1 MSRTPLTKELRAMQT
16 TQHSNT
22 RCPVYLHP
30 SVCSNRAAVEAI
42 QRRTGLLVITKP
54 KGRTE
59 AVKPFDTTIAE
70 DSTRPFG
77 GDAA

>member
-1 MSRTPLTKELRAMQT
+1 MQT

-30 SVCSNRAAVEAI
+30 SACSSRAAVEAI
-42 QRRTGLLVITKP
+42 QHRTGLLVITTP
-54 KGRTE
+54 KGRTK
-59 AVKPFDTTIAE
+59 AVMPGNTTAAE
-70 DSTRPFG
+70 DSTWPFG

>member
-1 MSRTPLTKELRAMQT
+1 MQT
-16 TQHSNT
+16 SQHSNT

-30 SVCSNRAAVEAI
+30 AACSSRAAVEAI
-42 QRRTGLLVITKP
+42 QRRTGLLVITSP

-59 AVKPFDTTIAE
+59 AIKPLNTVAAD
-70 DSTRPFG
+70 DSSSPLG

>member
-1 MSRTPLTKELRAMQT
+1 MQT

-30 SVCSNRAAVEAI
+30 SACSSRAAVEAI
-42 QRRTGLLVITKP
+42 QRRTGLVVITNP

-59 AVKPFDTTIAE
+59 AIKPLNTAAADE
-70 DSTRPFG
+70 NSSPFG

>member
-1 MSRTPLTKELRAMQT
+1 MQP

-30 SVCSNRAAVEAI
+30 SACSSREAVEAI
-42 QRRTGLLVITKP
+42 QHRTGLLVIASP

-59 AVKPFDTTIAE
+59 AVEPADTTA
-70 DSTRPFG
+70 TNTLGPFG

>member
-1 MSRTPLTKELRAMQT
+1 MQT

-30 SVCSNRAAVEAI
+30 SACSSRAAVEAI
-42 QRRTGLLVITKP
+42 QRKTGLLVITSP
-54 KGRTE
+54 KGRIE
-59 AVKPFDTTIAE
+59 AVNSFDIVAV
-70 DSTRPFG
+70 DNSSRSFG

>member
-1 MSRTPLTKELRAMQT
+1 MQT

-30 SVCSNRAAVEAI
+30 SACSSRAAVEAI
-42 QRRTGLLVITKP
+42 QRQTGLQVITTL
-54 KGRTE
+54 KGRTA
-59 AVKPFDTTIAE
+59 AVEPTSAAT
-70 DSTRPFG
+70 DSSRPVG

>member
-1 MSRTPLTKELRAMQT
+1 MQSI
-16 TQHSNT
+16 QHSNT

-30 SVCSNRAAVEAI
+30 SACSSPAAVKAI
-42 QRRTGLLVITKP
+42 QHHTGLLVITTP

-59 AVKPFDTTIAE
+59 AVQPVDTAAA
-70 DSTRPFG
+70 DASTWPFG

>member
-1 MSRTPLTKELRAMQT
+1 MQT

-30 SVCSNRAAVEAI
+30 TACSSRAAVEDI
-42 QRRTGLLVITKP
+42 QRRTGLLVISSP

-59 AVKPFDTTIAE
+59 AIKPFDSAATD
-70 DSTRPFG
+70 DSTWPFG

>member
-1 MSRTPLTKELRAMQT
+1 MQS

-30 SVCSNRAAVEAI
+30 SACSSRAAVEAI
-42 QRRTGLLVITKP
+42 QRQTGLLVITTP
-54 KGRTE
+54 KGCTAAIE
-59 AVKPFDTTIAE
+59 PNNIAVAE
-70 DSTRPFG
+70 SSWPFG

>member
-1 MSRTPLTKELRAMQT
+1 MQT

-30 SVCSNRAAVEAI
+30 AACSSRAAVEAI
-42 QRRTGLLVITKP
+42 QRRTGLLVITAP

-59 AVKPFDTTIAE
+59 AIQAFNTTAAD
-70 DSTRPFG
+70 DSHSPFG

>member
-1 MSRTPLTKELRAMQT
+1 MQT

-30 SVCSNRAAVEAI
+30 SACSSRAAVEAI
-42 QRRTGLLVITKP
+42 QRRTGLLVITNP

-59 AVKPFDTTIAE
+59 AIKPLNTAAVD
-70 DSTRPFG
+70 DSSWPFG

>member
-1 MSRTPLTKELRAMQT
+1 MQT

-30 SVCSNRAAVEAI
+30 AAATNRTAVIAI
-42 QRRTGLLVITKP
+42 QQSTGLLVITNVRTKP
-54 KGRTE
+54 AAAQLISTT
-59 AVKPFDTTIAE
+59 DT
-70 DSTRPFG
+70 SPWG

>member
-1 MSRTPLTKELRAMQT
+1 MQT

-30 SVCSNRAAVEAI
+30 TACSSRAAVEEI
-42 QRRTGLLVITKP
+42 QRRTGLLVISTP

-59 AVKPFDTTIAE
+59 AIKPLGGAATD
-70 DSTRPFG
+70 DSTWPFG

>member
-1 MSRTPLTKELRAMQT
+1 MQT

-30 SVCSNRAAVEAI
+30 TAASSPGAVERI
-42 QRRTGLLVITKP
+42 QRSTGLSVIVNL
-54 KGRTE
+54 GR
-59 AVKPFDTTIAE
+59 ATIAPAPASIVT
-70 DSTRPFG
+70 DDRGPWG

>member
-1 MSRTPLTKELRAMQT
+1 MQT
-16 TQHSNT
+16 SQQSNI

-30 SVCSNRAAVEAI
+30 AACSSRAAVENI
-42 QRRTGLLVITKP
+42 QRSTGLLVITTS

-59 AVKPFDTTIAE
+59 AIQAFNTNTT
-70 DSTRPFG
+70 DDNPSPFG

>member
-1 MSRTPLTKELRAMQT
+1 MQT

-30 SVCSNRAAVEAI
+30 SACSSRAAVEAI
-42 QRRTGLLVITKP
+42 QRRTGLLVITSA

-59 AVKPFDTTIAE
+59 AVKPFDIVAV
-70 DSTRPFG
+70 DNSSWPFG

>member
-1 MSRTPLTKELRAMQT
+1 MQT

-30 SVCSNRAAVEAI
+30 AAITNPAAVEAI
-42 QRRTGLLVITKP
+42 QKRTGLLVIINI
-54 KGRTE
+54 GRP
-59 AVKPFDTTIAE
+59 AIALPA
-70 DSTRPFG
+70 RPDATGETDPWG

>member
-1 MSRTPLTKELRAMQT
+1 MQT

-30 SVCSNRAAVEAI
+30 SACSSRAAVEAI
-42 QRRTGLLVITKP
+42 QRRTGLLVITSPKTIPTAIKP
-54 KGRTE
+54 TAE
-59 AVKPFDTTIAE
+59 AASDDGTW
-70 DSTRPFG
+70 PFG

>member
-1 MSRTPLTKELRAMQT
+1 MQT

-30 SVCSNRAAVEAI
+30 AACSSRAAVEAI
-42 QRRTGLLVITKP
+42 QRRTGLLVITTP

-59 AVKPFDTTIAE
+59 AIQAFNTPAAE
-70 DSTRPFG
+70 DSHSPFG

>member
-1 MSRTPLTKELRAMQT
+1 MQT

-22 RCPVYLHP
+22 RSSVYLHP
-30 SVCSNRAAVEAI
+30 AACSSRAAVEAI
-42 QRRTGLLVITKP
+42 QRRTGLLVITTL

-59 AVKPFDTTIAE
+59 AIQAFNTLAADN
-70 DSTRPFG
+70 SHSPFG

>member
-1 MSRTPLTKELRAMQT
+1 MQT

-30 SVCSNRAAVEAI
+30 SACSSRAAVEAI
-42 QRRTGLLVITKP
+42 QRRTGLLVITSP
-54 KGRTE
+54 KGRT
-59 AVKPFDTTIAE
+59 AVVEPTNSVT
-70 DSTRPFG
+70 DSSWPFG